1 MGNFTMDKLFK
12 LDELQEILALQR
24 QARKRVVFTNGCF
37 DIMHAGHVQYLRAA
51 RDQGDLLVVGL
62 NSDRSV
68 RTIKG
73 ASRPIVEQ
81 AMRAQVLAALACVDY
96 ITFFDDPD
104 PLRLILALKPEVL
117 VKGADWAEDR
127 IVGAREVR
135 DAGGDVVRVPLVP
148 GISTSEII
156 RRILEK
162 NARPEEC

>member
-1 MGNFTMDKLFK
+1 MGNFTMEKLFR
-12 LDELQEILALQR
+12 LDELQEILVVQR
-24 QARKRVVFTNGCF
+24 QAGKRVVFTNGCF
-37 DIMHAGHVQYLRAA
+37 DIMHAGHVHYLRAA
-51 RDQGDLLVVGL
+51 REQGDLLVVGL

-68 RTIKG
+68 RNIKG
-73 ASRPIVEQ
+73 ALRPIVDQ
-81 AMRAQVLAALACVDY
+81 AMRAQVLVALTCVDY
-96 ITFFDDPD
+96 ITVFDDPD

-117 VKGADWAEDR
+117 VKGADWTEDR

-162 NARPEEC
+162 NTLPEEC

>member
-1 MGNFTMDKLFK
+1 MEKLFR
-12 LDELQEILALQR
+12 LDELQEILVVQR
-24 QARKRVVFTNGCF
+24 QAGKRVVFTNGCF
-37 DIMHAGHVQYLRAA
+37 DIMHAGHVHYLRAA
-51 RDQGDLLVVGL
+51 REQGDLLVVGL

-68 RTIKG
+68 RNIKG
-73 ASRPIVEQ
+73 ALRPIVDH
-81 AMRAQVLAALACVDY
+81 AMRAQVLVALTCVDY
-96 ITFFDDPD
+96 ITVFDDPD

-117 VKGADWAEDR
+117 VKGADWTEDR

-162 NARPEEC
+162 NTLPKEC

>member
-1 MGNFTMDKLFK
+1 MEKLFK
-12 LDELQEILALQR
+12 LDELQEILAVQR
-24 QARKRVVFTNGCF
+24 QAGKRVVFTNGCF
-37 DIMHAGHVQYLRAA
+37 DIMHAGHVHYLRAA
-51 RDQGDLLVVGL
+51 REQGDLLVVGL

-68 RTIKG
+68 RNIKG
-73 ASRPIVEQ
+73 ALRPIVDQ
-81 AMRAQVLAALACVDY
+81 AMRAQVLVALTCVDY
-96 ITFFDDPD
+96 ITVFDDPD

-117 VKGADWAEDR
+117 VKGADWTEDR

-162 NARPEEC
+162 NTLPEEC